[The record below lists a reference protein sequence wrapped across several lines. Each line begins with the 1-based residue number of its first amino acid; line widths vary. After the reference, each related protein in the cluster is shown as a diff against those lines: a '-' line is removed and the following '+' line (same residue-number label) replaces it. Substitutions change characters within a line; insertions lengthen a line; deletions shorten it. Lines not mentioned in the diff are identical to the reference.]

1 VEKIQTY
8 TRVKWLLFTR
18 VIIPLAYDSCC
29 NFHPLVFK
37 SHQSS
42 SLYTYTLDQES
53 TIYFV
58 FEVKTS
64 LGAPHALLSFEF
76 VFYFGI
82 TYLKGVF

>member
-1 VEKIQTY
+1 MAIIHSGDHT
-8 TRVKWLLFTR
+8 TRLR
-18 VIIPLAYDSCC
+18 
-29 NFHPLVFK
+29 LVLQF
-37 SHQSS
+37 SS
-42 SLYTYTLDQES
+42 SCIQEPSIIIIIYTLDQES

-64 LGAPHALLSFEF
+64 LGAPHALLSFEL